1 MLGRIL
7 HYATLVAT
15 QVISLATLVKGPI
28 TIKKHECPW
37 DPTKS
42 TKQKKKE
49 EEEEVKE
56 EEKKKKELKMEW

>member
-7 HYATLVAT
+7 HYATLVTT
-15 QVISLATLVKGPI
+15 QVISLATLVKRPI
-28 TIKKHECPW
+28 TIEKHECPW